1 MNFSSL
7 RYALRG
13 LSAYRTLLDDENESI
28 LDYAT
33 TVLYTLA
40 NGQKEQDEEERAE
53 WGENAL
59 SAYAC
64 LFQALCDGGFSGI
77 GDWLWDKL
85 RYTETPFAL
94 SAQSDGASPALE
106 QAARRELWE
115 ESGAAEYDLVPLC
128 DYWAGDEHGWA
139 TGQVFV
145 ADVWRFEALPESEMV
160 EIRFFDTL
168 PENLTYPDL
177 TPKFYEFALKKRCN
191 ATPKP

>member
-1 MNFSSL
+1 MV
-7 RYALRG
+7 
-13 LSAYRTLLDDENESI
+13 LSRHKQRITYET
-28 LDYAT
+28 
-33 TVLYTLA
+33 
-40 NGQKEQDEEERAE
+40 Q
-53 WGENAL
+53 
-59 SAYAC
+59 
-64 LFQALCDGGFSGI
+64 GGHIEPG
-77 GDWLWDKL
+77 
-85 RYTETPFAL
+85 ETP
-94 SAQSDGASPALE
+94 G

-145 ADVWRFEALPESEMV
+145 ADVRRFEALPESEMA

-191 ATPKP
+191 AAPMP

>member
-1 MNFSSL
+1 MV
-7 RYALRG
+7 
-13 LSAYRTLLDDENESI
+13 LSRHKQRITYET
-28 LDYAT
+28 
-33 TVLYTLA
+33 
-40 NGQKEQDEEERAE
+40 Q
-53 WGENAL
+53 
-59 SAYAC
+59 
-64 LFQALCDGGFSGI
+64 GGHIEPG
-77 GDWLWDKL
+77 
-85 RYTETPFAL
+85 ETP
-94 SAQSDGASPALE
+94 E

-145 ADVWRFEALPESEMV
+145 ADVWRFEALPESEMA

-191 ATPKP
+191 AAPMP